1 MVSVITQGSHD
12 IEKELTWFIRL
23 LFVLKL
29 KLKYVFECCKS
40 RGGGGMFQ
48 MFNR

>member
-1 MVSVITQGSHD
+1 MVSVIARGSHD
-12 IEKELTWFIRL
+12 IEKELTWLIGL